1 MGWKKIRWPSLD
13 DLRERVRGIT
23 AKDLMQ
29 HRELIL
35 FAGML
40 LVILY
45 TVYMLVA
52 EPEMRRLSRAE
63 IARQQLQEEFDALSS
78 AEADLDAETLQVELG
93 QLENEVGSEETAW
106 EEIRQ
111 SGIKG
116 GMSKGVFLREITLVP
131 YSFGWK
137 ILAMEQV
144 SDQESELDP
153 FLGTTHFKVKGE
165 GTFSGLFRYLKQIED
180 PAIPA
185 VVAEMDIRR
194 TEENRETLQGSIV
207 LRVTG
212 LREDEPAETREGEG
226 T

>member
-1 MGWKKIRWPSLD
+1 MRMKKIQWPSLD
-13 DLRERVRGIT
+13 DLRDRVRGLT
-23 AKDLMQ
+23 VKDLMQ
-29 HRELIL
+29 HREQIL

-45 TVYMLVA
+45 TVYLLAA
-52 EPEMRRLSRAE
+52 EPEMRRLSSAE
-63 IARQQLQEEFDALSS
+63 TARQQLQEEFDTLSS
-78 AEADLDAETLQVELG
+78 SGADLDSETVQVELG
-93 QLENEVGSEETAW
+93 QLENEVRSEEAAW

-111 SGIKG
+111 KGIQD

-153 FLGTTHFKVKGE
+153 FLGTTYFKVKGE
-165 GTFSGLFRYLKQIED
+165 GTFSGLFRYLKQIEH
-180 PAIPA
+180 PTIPA
-185 VVAEMDIRR
+185 VVAEMDIHRA
-194 TEENRETLQGSIV
+194 EENRETLQGSIV
-207 LRVTG
+207 LRVMG
-212 LREDEPAETREGEG
+212 LQEDEPAEPGEGEG